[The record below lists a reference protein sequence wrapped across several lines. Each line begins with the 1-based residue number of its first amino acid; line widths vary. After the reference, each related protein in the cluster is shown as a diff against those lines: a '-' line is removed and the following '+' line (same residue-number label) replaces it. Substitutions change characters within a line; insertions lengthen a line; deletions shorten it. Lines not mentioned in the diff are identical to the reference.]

1 MRLSALLS
9 KAPENA
15 ENQVERFLVGFDE
28 ESGEP
33 IDIAPG
39 YHAMISVGVV
49 GINFNC
55 GKCQDQST
63 FVSEGE
69 LSCLV
74 VDDRRVSID
83 AYLRCPRCGVGVEA
97 WFLLTFR
104 DNLGVHAPA
113 PTVRLERYVDNRR
126 GEVRRVGAQA
136 GAGEFDE
143 LLECAQVAHEH
154 RLGRGALA
162 YLRIIFETLTKQVAT
177 ETGIELVDGNGRRKS
192 FKSLLREVDESH
204 RIIPSVFSKDRY
216 RLYSELSAV
225 VHGNVSEEVALEKY
239 RHCASLVRGVIENV
253 SRNHEM
259 KKATEALG
267 WGEGDVA

>member
-15 ENQVERFLVGFDE
+15 EHQVERFLGGIDE

-33 IDIAPG
+33 IDISSG

-49 GINFNC
+49 GINFIC
-55 GKCQDQST
+55 GKCEDQST

-74 VDDRRVSID
+74 VDERRVSID
-83 AYLRCPRCGVGVEA
+83 AYLQCPRCGAGVEA

-104 DNLGVHAPA
+104 DDLGVHAPA
-113 PTVRLERYVDNRR
+113 PMVRLERYVDNRR
-126 GEVRRVGAQA
+126 SDVRRVGPQA

-154 RLGRGALA
+154 QLGRGALA
-162 YLRIIFETLTKQVAT
+162 YLRIIFETVTKQVAS
-177 ETGIELVDGNGRRKS
+177 ETGIELVDGTGRRKS
-192 FKSLLREVDESH
+192 FKNLLREVDETH
-204 RIIPSVFSKDRY
+204 RIIPSVFSSDRY
-216 RLYSELSAV
+216 RLYSELSEV

-239 RHCASLVRGVIENV
+239 RPCASLVRGIIENV
-253 SRNHEM
+253 TRNHEM
-259 KKATEALG
+259 KKATEELG
-267 WGEGDVA
+267 WVRGT